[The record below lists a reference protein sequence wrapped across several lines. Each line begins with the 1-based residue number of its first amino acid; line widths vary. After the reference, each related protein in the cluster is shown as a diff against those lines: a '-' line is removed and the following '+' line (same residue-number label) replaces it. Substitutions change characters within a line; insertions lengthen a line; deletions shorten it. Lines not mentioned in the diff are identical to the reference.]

1 MTADGLVV
9 RSVSKSFGVVP
20 ALQQVSFAVAPGEVH
35 ALVGENGAGKSTLL
49 GILSGVIQPDS
60 GSIVVGGREG
70 PIRSPRAAQAMG
82 VGTVFQE
89 LSLVGSLSVAENV
102 FAGRVPTRAG
112 LVRWSRLYRDVH
124 HLLDGLGFRID
135 PNARVDRLP
144 IGTRQLIEIAKALS
158 LNARVLLLDEPT
170 SALSQDEKHALF
182 AVVRRLAADGIA
194 VVYVSH
200 HLDEVF
206 ALSQRITVLRDGR
219 SVAGLITREV
229 VPEAVVRAMVGRDI
243 DSARRRA
250 VGSPGPARLECRS
263 LTASGR
269 FAEVDLSVRAGE
281 IVALAGLMGSGRADL
296 AKALAGILPVDRGT
310 IIVEGAP
317 TALRGLRAAMR
328 RGIGYLPAER
338 KIEGI
343 FPTFDVA
350 SNIAVTALERVSRA
364 GFLRSTR
371 MKAVA
376 ERHIQELRIKTR
388 GPEEPVGQLSG
399 GNQQKVLLA
408 KWLEMK
414 PQILIVDEP
423 TKGVDIGAKFE
434 VHTLLRDLAERG
446 MAVLVVSS
454 DLPEILALADRIVV
468 MRQGRIAGE
477 LAGHRSDE
485 ESVMGMASGT
495 EGPGRFGS

>member
-1 MTADGLVV
+1 
-9 RSVSKSFGVVP
+9 
-20 ALQQVSFAVAPGEVH
+20 
-35 ALVGENGAGKSTLL
+35 
-49 GILSGVIQPDS
+49 
-60 GSIVVGGREG
+60 
-70 PIRSPRAAQAMG
+70 MG

-112 LVRWSRLYRDVH
+112 LVRWSRLYRDVR

-170 SALSQDEKHALF
+170 SALSQDEKLALF

-243 DSARRRA
+243 DSAHRRA

-350 SNIAVTALERVSRA
+350 SNIVVTALERVSRA

-376 ERHIQELRIKTR
+376 ERHIQDLRIKTR